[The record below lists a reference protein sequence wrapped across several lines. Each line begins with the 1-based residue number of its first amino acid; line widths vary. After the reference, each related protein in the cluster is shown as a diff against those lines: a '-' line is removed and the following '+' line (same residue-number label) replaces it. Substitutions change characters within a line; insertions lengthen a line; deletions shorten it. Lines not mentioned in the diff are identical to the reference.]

1 MAENQPNLLGRPLS
15 PEEERAQRLYNPS
28 PQDTPV
34 GEEGPSQL
42 EPTPQETFESPLLAG
57 EETEEA
63 LSEGALRVRQ
73 DAPQERQEAPDE
85 DENTPLDFAGDIAL
99 APLRGV
105 EGFVESVGGL
115 FGSKWDRKDWSVFG
129 KSKTMVGTFG
139 ENIVQ
144 FAIGMIPGLGTA
156 GLIGKAAKV
165 AKVAKVA
172 KAAKAGKM
180 AQLARGNRSFDIK
193 TLRKIAKAK
202 KAARKSIVYGYAGA
216 VSDFVAFKGQEE
228 RLSNLLQ
235 DVGVD
240 NTFVDYLAYNPEQD
254 SSEME
259 GRLKN
264 AIEGLFVGGVVGGTI
279 GGVKYLSSIFR
290 KFRRKNE
297 LVSKG
302 MDEDDAIDIAQGEA
316 DADHTANPE
325 NAQGIL
331 GTNESI
337 LHETAV
343 RENGA
348 WPQPLRVGQELLD
361 DGTGGRAGD
370 ELPMGTGSAAPAPK
384 KIPLPKLGG
393 KMLERQTCP
402 KPLKSS

>member
-1 MAENQPNLLGRPLS
+1 MATQPTLLGAES
-15 PEEERAQRLYNPS
+15 PEEEALRQQAS
-28 PQDTPV
+28 PTITGSV
-34 GEEGPSQL
+34 GGEEGIQAPKREL
-42 EPTPQETFESPLLAG
+42 ETFESPLLAG

-85 DENTPLDFAGDIAL
+85 DENTPLDFAGDIAM

-254 SSEME
+254 SSEM
-259 GRLKN
+259 GDLR
-264 AIEGLFVGGVVGGTI
+264 
-279 GGVKYLSSIFR
+279 
-290 KFRRKNE
+290 
-297 LVSKG
+297 
-302 MDEDDAIDIAQGEA
+302 M
-316 DADHTANPE
+316 
-325 NAQGIL
+325 
-331 GTNESI
+331 
-337 LHETAV
+337 
-343 RENGA
+343 
-348 WPQPLRVGQELLD
+348 PLRVYLLVVLLAVLLA
-361 DGTGGRAGD
+361 GLSISPASSESSAGR
-370 ELPMGTGSAAPAPK
+370 TS
-384 KIPLPKLGG
+384 
-393 KMLERQTCP
+393 
-402 KPLKSS
+402 